1 MLRLLLE
8 DIKDGCLFVVDS
20 CECIVMAYKNQVVS
34 SVVPT
39 FFRHEKR
46 IHTSSSELLAALV
59 LPSDAALVLPGD
71 TALAALVLPKDA
83 ALVLPIDAA
92 MDLQIYDDILKL
104 SFTVCSPQRVRCCT
118 DVNKADILYIS
129 SI

>member
-39 FFRHEKR
+39 FFRHENSLSQYVHHNVFGAVPMLIR
-46 IHTSSSELLAALV
+46 
-59 LPSDAALVLPGD
+59 
-71 TALAALVLPKDA
+71 
-83 ALVLPIDAA
+83 
-92 MDLQIYDDILKL
+92 QIYCI
-104 SFTVCSPQRVRCCT
+104 
-118 DVNKADILYIS
+118 
-129 SI
+129 